1 MWRWVLLTTLA
12 LLGAGP
18 AIAQDCGTSVV
29 GYRVMHVGDR
39 VVAVWYPTTDPSTQY
54 AYSPRFS
61 GMVAPNASASMACGR
76 PVPLVIFSHGDLG
89 CGLQSISF
97 TEDLARHGYVV
108 AAPDHADAF
117 LCHIVH
123 PQLTP
128 ARRPAQP
135 EFFKPDTWHDT
146 TFKDRRSDIEAV
158 IDGLLSD
165 SELQRVIDAQ
175 NIGVSGHSLGGYT
188 VVGMVGGWSSWV
200 DSRIRAVLA
209 LSPYVMPFQVHKTL
223 ADIRVPLMYQGGT
236 LDIGITPF
244 LKGIN
249 GAYRQANPPVFFV
262 ELKNA
267 GHFAWTNCGSALT
280 TAACLATKVNARLIN
295 EYGIAFFDRYLKG
308 KKERILTEN
317 NSELSNYLFRLPNR

>member
-1 MWRWVLLTTLA
+1 MLHAYRRDRIRRGCSLRSSARWYPEAGPHRWSLGAGCAIDLANVFRWQRPPAEFTARQMSMWRWILVTTLA
-12 LLGAGP
+12 LLAAGP

-135 EFFKPDTWHDT
+135 DFFKPDTWHDT
-146 TFKDRRSDIEAV
+146 TFKDRRSDIG
-158 IDGLLSD
+158 D
-165 SELQRVIDAQ
+165 RR
-175 NIGVSGHSLGGYT
+175 T
-188 VVGMVGGWSSWV
+188 
-200 DSRIRAVLA
+200 
-209 LSPYVMPFQVHKTL
+209 TL
-223 ADIRVPLMYQGGT
+223 
-236 LDIGITPF
+236 
-244 LKGIN
+244 
-249 GAYRQANPPVFFV
+249 RQ
-262 ELKNA
+262 
-267 GHFAWTNCGSALT
+267 
-280 TAACLATKVNARLIN
+280 
-295 EYGIAFFDRYLKG
+295 
-308 KKERILTEN
+308 
-317 NSELSNYLFRLPNR
+317 